1 MLTTGH
7 RPEKF
12 KLNLALN
19 LVLAEVCRA
28 DLNLIPL
35 IGATF
40 RPLDLRFVDWSK
52 LARSDLAADN
62 EEGEG

>member
-35 IGATF
+35 VGAALG
-40 RPLDLRFVDWSK
+40 PLDLRFVDWSK
-52 LARSDLAADN
+52 LARSDLAVDN
-62 EEGEG
+62 EE

>member
-35 IGATF
+35 VGATLG
-40 RPLDLRFVDWSK
+40 PLDLRFVDWSK
-52 LARSDLAADN
+52 LARSDLAVDN
-62 EEGEG
+62 EE